1 MPVQSAGLLL
11 WRRTPAGV
19 ELLLGHPGG
28 PFFARKDDGCW
39 SVPKGQTEPG
49 ELLAAAARRE
59 FEEELGLPL
68 PAGQPVSLGD
78 VRLRG
83 GKVVTVF
90 AQEGD
95 LDVAEM
101 RSNPFDL
108 EWPPRSGRIQQ
119 FPEIDRAAWF
129 LVGVAREKLVKGQVP
144 FLDRLLERLATG

>member
-1 MPVQSAGLLL
+1 VPVQSAGILL
-11 WRRTPAGV
+11 WRRTRDGV

-28 PFFARKDDGCW
+28 PFFARKDDGSW
-39 SVPKGQTEPG
+39 SVPKGETDPG
-49 ELLAAAARRE
+49 ELLAAAAGRE

-68 PAGQPVSLGD
+68 PNGQPVSLGD

-95 LDVAEM
+95 LDVTRI

-108 EWPPRSGRIQQ
+108 EWPPRSGRVQQ
-119 FPEIDRAAWF
+119 FPELDRAAWF
-129 LVGVAREKLVKGQVP
+129 GVEQARVKLTASQVP
-144 FLDRLLERLATG
+144 FVDRLLELVGS